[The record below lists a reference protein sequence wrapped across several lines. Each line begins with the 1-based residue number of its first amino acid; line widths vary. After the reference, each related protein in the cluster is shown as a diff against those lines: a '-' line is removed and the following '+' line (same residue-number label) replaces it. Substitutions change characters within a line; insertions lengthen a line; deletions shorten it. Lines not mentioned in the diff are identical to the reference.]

1 MSNPETVVT
10 VVRVLFPLYS
20 DILSIFFL
28 WVSSE
33 DIDVFFISSV
43 LISLF
48 WMPSNLSLDS
58 SSEFNVSIGAPSITF
73 WTFSICSNVCKIFN
87 FESLSLLRLYLY

>member
-48 WMPSNLSLDS
+48 
-58 SSEFNVSIGAPSITF
+58 
-73 WTFSICSNVCKIFN
+73 
-87 FESLSLLRLYLY
+87 